1 MDRVT
6 EEKRSE
12 IMSKIRS
19 KNTSPELAVRKLVFS
34 LGYRYRLHG
43 KNLPGKPDLV
53 FPGRKKVIFV
63 HGCFW
68 HYHDCKKG
76 KPPKS
81 RLEYWLP
88 KLQNNR
94 ERDAANI
101 SALTDLGWE
110 VLIIWQC
117 EVKDLEKL
125 KETVTEFLNPAKGN

>member
-1 MDRVT
+1 
-6 EEKRSE
+6 
-12 IMSKIRS
+12 MSKIRS